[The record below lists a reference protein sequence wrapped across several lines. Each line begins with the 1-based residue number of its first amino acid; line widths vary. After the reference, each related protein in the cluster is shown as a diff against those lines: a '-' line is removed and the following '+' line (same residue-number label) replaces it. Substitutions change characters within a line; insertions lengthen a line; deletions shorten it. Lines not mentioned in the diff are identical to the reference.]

1 MGSRACMK
9 LWIEGAVSWVYM
21 ARIMQNVE
29 RFLSVE
35 SLDGRLKPCSR
46 DVKYQN
52 KENDGD
58 GSKLNGKVL
67 TTQPSR
73 WGTWEFRFYYLA
85 FIVVLPLMLK
95 AVMEASSE
103 LNPNYPRY
111 AGMLSKG
118 WIFGRKVDNSDS
130 QYRFFRDNLPLLI
143 ALMLGHTVV
152 KRVVRYATGASKLSF
167 DFGFGLCFLY
177 AAHGVNS
184 VRILLHMLVMYSIAH
199 LLKNERKLATV
210 LSWTYGIGTLF
221 INDKFRNY
229 PFSNFISCLSFLDT
243 GYKGIIHRWDVFF
256 NFTLLR
262 MLSYNMDFLERWSSI
277 RQNQPSTSSADASTN
292 DARISSDSFES
303 SATSTVLNERQRL
316 VAPHNIQDY
325 GVINYIAYITYTPL
339 LIAGPIVTFND
350 YVYQSRNTLP
360 SINVRYIT
368 SYAIRFAI
376 CILTMEMVL
385 HFAYVV
391 AISKTKAWTGD
402 TPFQISMIGLFNLN
416 IIWLKL
422 LIPWR
427 LFRLWALIDGIDAP
441 ENMIRCV
448 DNNYSALA
456 FWRAW
461 HRSYNKWVVRYIY
474 IQLGGSKNRILSSL
488 AVFSFVAIWHDIQL
502 KLLLWGWLI
511 VIFLLPEL
519 FATQFFARYRNRPWY
534 RHLCAAGAVI
544 NIWMMMIANLFGF
557 CLGSDGTM
565 VFLRD
570 LFGTL
575 PGITFAVTAS
585 GALFIA
591 VQIMFEQREHER
603 RHGINLKC

>member
-1 MGSRACMK
+1 MRGM
-9 LWIEGAVSWVYM
+9 
-21 ARIMQNVE
+21 MQNVE

-35 SLDGRLKPCSR
+35 SLDARLRPTLLDEKRR
-46 DVKYQN
+46 DHT
-52 KENDGD
+52 KEVDEE
-58 GSKLNGKVL
+58 GSKVNGKAL
-67 TTQPSR
+67 ATQPSL
-73 WGTWEFRFYYLA
+73 WGTWEFKFYYLA
-85 FIVVLPLMLK
+85 FIIVVPMMFK

-103 LNPNYPRY
+103 SNPNYPKY
-111 AGMLSKG
+111 AGMLSQG
-118 WIFGRKVDNSDS
+118 WILGRKVDNSDS
-130 QYRFFRDNLPLLI
+130 QYRFFRDNLPLLTG
-143 ALMLGHTVV
+143 LMLAHTLL
-152 KRVVRYATGASKLSF
+152 KRGVLYVSKVPKLTF

-184 VRILLHMLVMYSIAH
+184 VRILLHLLVMYSIVH
-199 LLKNERKLATV
+199 IFKRQRKLATI

-221 INDKFRNY
+221 INDNFRDY
-229 PFSNFISCLSFLDT
+229 PLSNFLGCLSFLDT
-243 GYKGIIHRWDVFF
+243 GYKGIIPRWDVFF

-262 MLSYNMDFLERWSSI
+262 MLSYNMDYLERWNALTSGSSG
-277 RQNQPSTSSADASTN
+277 NDASFLLN
-292 DARISSDSFES
+292 DNGNSES
-303 SATSTVLNERQRL
+303 STILSERQRL
-316 VAPHNIQDY
+316 VAPHRIQDY
-325 GVINYIAYITYTPL
+325 GIVNYIAYIAYTPL

-350 YVYQSRNTLP
+350 YVYQSKHTLP
-360 SINVRYIT
+360 SINATSII
-368 SYAIRFAI
+368 SYAIRLMI
-376 CILTMEMVL
+376 SILSMEMVL

-391 AISKTKAWTGD
+391 AISKRKAWTGD

-488 AVFSFVAIWHDIQL
+488 AVFSFVAIWHDIEL

-511 VIFLLPEL
+511 VVFLLPEL
-519 FATQFFARYRNRPWY
+519 FASQFFARYRSRLWY
-534 RHLCAAGAVI
+534 RHLCAVGGVI

-557 CLGSDGTM
+557 CLGPDGTKL
-565 VFLRD
+565 FLND
-570 LFGTL
+570 LFGTM
-575 PGITFAVTAS
+575 PGITFAITAS
-585 GALFIA
+585 FALFIA

>member
-1 MGSRACMK
+1 
-9 LWIEGAVSWVYM
+9 M
-21 ARIMQNVE
+21 ARMMQNVE

-46 DVKYQN
+46 EVKCED
-52 KENDGD
+52 KENGKDGH
-58 GSKLNGKVL
+58 KLNGKVL
-67 TTQPSR
+67 TTQPPR

-85 FIVVLPLMLK
+85 FIIVVPLMFK

-111 AGMLSKG
+111 AGMLSEG

-130 QYRFFRDNLPLLI
+130 QYRFFRDNLPLLVG
-143 ALMLGHTVV
+143 LMVAHTVV
-152 KRVVRYATGASKLSF
+152 KRVVRYVTGTSKLSF

-184 VRILLHMLVMYSIAH
+184 VRILLHMFVMYSIVH
-199 LLKNERKLATV
+199 LLKNQRKLASI

-221 INDKFRNY
+221 INDRFRNY
-229 PFSNFISCLSFLDT
+229 PFSNFIGCLSVLDT
-243 GYKGIIHRWDVFF
+243 GYKGIIPRWDVFF

-262 MLSYNMDFLERWSSI
+262 MLSYNMDFLERWNGI
-277 RQNQPSTSSADASTN
+277 RQKQPPSSPVGVSTC
-292 DARISSDSFES
+292 DARITSDSLES
-303 SATSTVLNERQRL
+303 PTSSTVLNERQRL

-325 GVINYIAYITYTPL
+325 GAINYIAYITYTPL

-350 YVYQSRNTLP
+350 YVYQSKHTLP

-368 SYAIRFAI
+368 SYAIRFVI

-502 KLLLWGWLI
+502 KLLLWGWSI

-519 FATQFFARYRNRPWY
+519 FATQFFARYRKRPWY
-534 RHLCAAGAVI
+534 RHMCAIGAVI

-557 CLGSDGTM
+557 CLGPDGTLI
-565 VFLRD
+565 FLKD
-570 LFGTL
+570 LFGTI
-575 PGITFAVTAS
+575 PGITFAITAS

-603 RHGINLKC
+603 RHGIDLKC